1 MRPRCIAAVTALA
14 ISVAVGPSASKA
26 ALTPNPPADSTV
38 APSRDL
44 PAEVREWLDR
54 RSECFRGAID
64 GTSWQRFRCN
74 ELSTDKAALL
84 RRYSNNETVV
94 RILGLTPPI
103 QPL

>member
-1 MRPRCIAAVTALA
+1 MSPRCIAAVAALA
-14 ISVAVGPSASKA
+14 TSVAVGPSASKA
-26 ALTPNPPADSTV
+26 APTPNPPADSSV

-44 PAEVREWLDR
+44 PNEVREWLDR

-64 GTSWQRFRCN
+64 GASWQRLRCN
-74 ELSTDKAALL
+74 QLSTDKAALI
-84 RRYSNNETVV
+84 RRYSSNEAVV